1 MSKSFEEFKREVME
15 CAEQEWSE
23 VRSKVREDLVEEGF
37 SGRQL
42 FRAMQIIQQLK
53 KNSAICYLTGYAEG
67 LNLAA
72 ASIDSVIKDN
82 EDHRELCTIL
92 AVISET
98 LKEDLN

>member
-1 MSKSFEEFKREVME
+1 MSKSFEEFKKEIME
-15 CAEQEWSE
+15 CAEQEWGE

-72 ASIDSVIKDN
+72 ESIRSVVKEN
-82 EDHRELCTIL
+82 EDHGELCTIL
-92 AVISET
+92 TCIADTLSE
-98 LKEDLN
+98 DQ